1 MSPETSATVQ
11 LLLRFFH
18 IFFGIVW
25 IGHLY
30 FFNFV
35 NVPFQGV
42 LEKELKPRVNPPLIL
57 RALWWFRW
65 GAMGTFIFGWLLFI
79 VVYMMGGYLFDADG
93 GLSRRG
99 LWMLLGAILGTIMWF
114 NVWFVIWPAQQKI
127 IGGMTGGAPPAPRG
141 AAQGGRCLFS
151 RIIPSCPR
159 HARGNDAARH
169 QAYGRRCRLDAR
181 VFIPGRARCTASS
194 SRPTG
199 GHQPLAPATA
209 RGSGSRAEVRA
220 EKCPRMINA
229 SSALPRPG
237 APLRLRE
244 AGGQQLAPALA
255 QRGEV
260 LRFEP
265 ERAHAVEYER
275 GAREHGAS
283 GHPTNVSQRSRAS
296 SPRPSAEARRRPNRS
311 PVNTTRARPVVQ
323 TGPGL

>member
-79 VVYMMGGYLFDADG
+79 VVYVMGGYLFDADG

-99 LWMLLGAILGTIMWF
+99 LWMLLGAVLGTIMWF

-127 IGGMTGGAPPAPRG
+127 IGGMTGGPAAPAELPKRAL
-141 AAQGGRCLFS
+141 LFS
-151 RIIPSCPR
+151 RINTFLSAPMLAGMI
-159 HARGNDAARH
+159 AAAH
-169 QAYGRRCRLDAR
+169 QDVWSSMPGWMHG
-181 VFIPGRARCTASS
+181 VFILLGLGAVHGFIKSS
-194 SRPTG
+194 YKVGTS
-199 GHQPLAPATA
+199 L
-209 RGSGSRAEVRA
+209 
-220 EKCPRMINA
+220 
-229 SSALPRPG
+229 
-237 APLRLRE
+237 
-244 AGGQQLAPALA
+244 
-255 QRGEV
+255 
-260 LRFEP
+260 
-265 ERAHAVEYER
+265 
-275 GAREHGAS
+275 
-283 GHPTNVSQRSRAS
+283 
-296 SPRPSAEARRRPNRS
+296 
-311 PVNTTRARPVVQ
+311 
-323 TGPGL
+323 